1 MKREFMTEEIEEYKP
16 SFCGDCGKSLVK
28 LDSWCSSKS
37 CGDCG
42 KEIFYIRRAEDGGIK
57 VEKGEKFHMPQLTMS
72 LNPNDN
78 GRFFRPG
85 LESFL
90 KQIFLEKKVK
100 EEELVERFKELE
112 TNIDNELNNLD
123 CIQHCDLETTE
134 GVEEA
139 LIILEK
145 EGLTTYWYNLARS
158 SCLRHCYEAIENG
171 DALLAA
177 SCAHRASIFKEF
189 SLLEDEHLKEILWQG
204 YNCYIDLAKNLNS
217 TQESVKEQRLIKVVS
232 PKIKALPN
240 DLIYTFVNDGL
251 AIASRIGVNGISDET
266 LKALLTHE
274 LEEREKDKENDFK
287 EREIQIKEKG
297 NKIKLW
303 GFLFTLANM
312 LILALYKDWLG

>member
-1 MKREFMTEEIEEYKP
+1 MTEEVEEYKP
-16 SFCGDCGKSLVK
+16 RFCGDCGQSLVK
-28 LDSWCSSKS
+28 LDSWCSSKP

-42 KEIFYIRRAEDGGIK
+42 KEIFFIRRAEDGGIR
-57 VEKGEKFHMPQLTMS
+57 VEEGESFHIPQLTMS

-90 KQIFLEKKVK
+90 KQIFLEKKVQDD
-100 EEELVERFKELE
+100 ELVERFKEIE
-112 TNIDNELNNLD
+112 VNIDTELNGLD
-123 CIQHCDLETTE
+123 CIQHCDLETNE

-139 LIILEK
+139 ANILEQ
-145 EGLTTYWYNLARS
+145 EGLTTYWYSLARS
-158 SCLRHCYEAIENG
+158 SSLRHCYEAIENG
-171 DALLAA
+171 NALMAA

-204 YNCYIDLAKNLNS
+204 YNCYFDLAKNQGA
-217 TQESVKEQRLIKVVS
+217 TQDSVKEQRLIKVIS
-232 PKIKALPN
+232 PKIKALTN

-251 AIASRIGVNGISDET
+251 AIGIRIGVNGVSEET

-274 LEEREKDKENDFK
+274 LEEREKDREDEFK
-287 EREIQIKEKG
+287 EREINIKENG

-303 GFLFTLANM
+303 GALFTLANA
-312 LILALYKDWLG
+312 LILAFYKNWLG